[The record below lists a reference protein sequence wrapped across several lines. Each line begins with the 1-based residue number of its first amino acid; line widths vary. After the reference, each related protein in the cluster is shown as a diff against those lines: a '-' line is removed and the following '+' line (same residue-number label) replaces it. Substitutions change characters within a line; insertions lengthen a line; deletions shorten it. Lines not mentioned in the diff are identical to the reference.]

1 MRVSPVHSTRSR
13 VDDAVAPTA
22 MTPAVPLRRAI
33 LKSPSARSTPRAP
46 QSPAVGDPP
55 GLVLL
60 VEDNQ
65 EVAAATGAL
74 LESFGWRVA
83 HASDAESALEMI
95 DGEGLEP
102 DAVLADIAMPGAF
115 DGAELAVHL
124 RRTRPQLRVVL
135 MTGYV
140 QQVHR
145 ASAGD
150 GFDLLPKPCAPS
162 ELAAA
167 LRGRR

>member
-1 MRVSPVHSTRSR
+1 MSP
-13 VDDAVAPTA
+13 
-22 MTPAVPLRRAI
+22 PACPA
-33 LKSPSARSTPRAP
+33 SAD
-46 QSPAVGDPP
+46 DPP
-55 GLVLL
+55 GVVLL
-60 VEDNQ
+60 VEDNA

-74 LESFGWRVA
+74 LESFGWTVA
-83 HASDAESALEMI
+83 HAPDAATALDMI
-95 DGEGLEP
+95 DEGAVIP
-102 DAVLADIAMPGAF
+102 DAVLADIAMPGEF

-124 RRTRPQLRVVL
+124 RRTRPDLRVVL

-150 GFDLLPKPCAPS
+150 RFDLLPKPCSPT

-167 LRGRR
+167 LRRRR